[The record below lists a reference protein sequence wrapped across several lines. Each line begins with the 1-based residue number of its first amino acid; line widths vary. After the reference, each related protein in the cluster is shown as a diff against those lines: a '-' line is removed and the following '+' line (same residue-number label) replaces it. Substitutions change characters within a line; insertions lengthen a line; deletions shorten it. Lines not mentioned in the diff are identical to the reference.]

1 MRLQCARVRTMAEF
15 DELSGDQCEKPDA
28 FQAQSAFFVEVF
40 REMFNLLEEY
50 APLWYTAEHHSRA
63 VAALGVLQESRRLGK
78 AEATRSQK
86 AGK

>member
-15 DELSGDQCEKPDA
+15 DERSGDQREKPDA
-28 FQAQSAFFVEVF
+28 FQVVGVF

-50 APLWYTAEHHSRA
+50 APLWYTAEHHNRA
-63 VAALGVLQESRRLGK
+63 VAALGVLQESRQLGK